1 MHLGCTL
8 CHGKP
13 EVVNYGPNPFNKGFS
28 ATSRFVMEQ
37 TFLYWKPFYGMDLRV
52 CFPSKPV
59 KGRPYLTFF
68 KRSFIF
74 HKLFKGKEAVFTDLW
89 NMSLLYC
96 LSRINRKWKVAK
108 VSQKYINNPLTYLEL
123 PPTWAVYFCSTTV
136 EQPLQ
141 VMVCCISVVSYDRCT
156 IHYNFPMTCLLGL
169 PWDSAMSNCC

>member
-8 CHGKP
+8 CHGTP

-28 ATSRFVMEQ
+28 TTSRFVMEQ

-89 NMSLLYC
+89 NTVHHVFILMFVQGQLEMESGQGQPEIYQQPFDIFRIAPYMGCVFVQCNRWTTSSSDGLLYFSGI
-96 LSRINRKWKVAK
+96 LWSMYH
-108 VSQKYINNPLTYLEL
+108 SP
-123 PPTWAVYFCSTTV
+123 
-136 EQPLQ
+136 
-141 VMVCCISVVSYDRCT
+141 
-156 IHYNFPMTCLLGL
+156 
-169 PWDSAMSNCC
+169 